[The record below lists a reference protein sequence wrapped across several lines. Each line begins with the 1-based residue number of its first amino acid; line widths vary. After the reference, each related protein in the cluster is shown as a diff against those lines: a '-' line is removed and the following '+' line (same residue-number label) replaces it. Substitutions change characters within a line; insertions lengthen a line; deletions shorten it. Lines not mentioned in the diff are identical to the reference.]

1 MRALFFGVKS
11 VRANAPEK
19 SIINGYVKTQFPHW
33 VEVRKLPVL
42 PERKWRNRRHEA
54 RRGR

>member
-11 VRANAPEK
+11 VRANASEK